1 MLGEPHVLHVL
12 LGSALL
18 VEPMSSPP
26 PPGMFWTGWGAAV
39 LAIQAFVHGTLPR
52 VGLSDGRTLA

>member
-1 MLGEPHVLHVL
+1 MFFTVV

-39 LAIQAFVHGTLPR
+39 LAIQAFVHGTLAR
-52 VGLSDGRTLA
+52 VGLSDGRSLA